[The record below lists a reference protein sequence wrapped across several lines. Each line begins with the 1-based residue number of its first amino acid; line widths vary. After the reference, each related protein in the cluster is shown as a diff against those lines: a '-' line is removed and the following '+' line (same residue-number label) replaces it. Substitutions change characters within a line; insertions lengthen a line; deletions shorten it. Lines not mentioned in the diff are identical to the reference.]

1 MMASILSKRI
11 YKERRKRPKKMSLF
25 STNMIKTVIKLYLFI
40 ENKELSFIYRSLI
53 FVVAHRSF
61 FFYSMTL
68 VFNLLKFINKYAV
81 LGALQSVCG
90 KREF

>member
-1 MMASILSKRI
+1 MMASILNKRI
-11 YKERRKRPKKMSLF
+11 YKERRKRPKKVSLF

-61 FFYSMTL
+61 FSYSITL
-68 VFNLLKFINKYAV
+68 VFNLLKFIIKYAV

>member
-1 MMASILSKRI
+1 
-11 YKERRKRPKKMSLF
+11 
-25 STNMIKTVIKLYLFI
+25 MIKTVIKLYLLI

-68 VFNLLKFINKYAV
+68 VFNLLKFIIKYAV
-81 LGALQSVCG
+81 LGALQLVCD
-90 KREF
+90 KSEF

>member
-1 MMASILSKRI
+1 
-11 YKERRKRPKKMSLF
+11 
-25 STNMIKTVIKLYLFI
+25 MIKTVIKLYLFI

-53 FVVAHRSF
+53 FVAAHQSF

-68 VFNLLKFINKYAV
+68 VFNLLKFIKYAV
-81 LGALQSVCG
+81 LGALQSVRG

>member
-1 MMASILSKRI
+1 MIASILNKRI
-11 YKERRKRPKKMSLF
+11 YKERRKRPKKVSLF
-25 STNMIKTVIKLYLFI
+25 STNMIKTVIKLYLCI

-61 FFYSMTL
+61 FYSMRS
-68 VFNLLKFINKYAV
+68 VFNLFKFIIKYAV